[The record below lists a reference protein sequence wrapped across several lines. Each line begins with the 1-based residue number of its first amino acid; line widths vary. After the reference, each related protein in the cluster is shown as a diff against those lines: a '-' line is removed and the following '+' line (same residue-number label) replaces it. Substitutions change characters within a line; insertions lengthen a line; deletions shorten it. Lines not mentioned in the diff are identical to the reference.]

1 MKKIL
6 LLTALLGIMW
16 GAVAQKTDY
25 AVLKI
30 VLHPVQ
36 SIILNPAQKYVNLEY
51 KNADD
56 YTVGVTSFKENHLK
70 VFSTGAFNILAEKS
84 TGINDGVVTVTP
96 QRGYAKPLD
105 GTQMEVVSLT
115 NRPQNLISSGSS
127 AYNHTYNITYK
138 GVGNGSFLDFL
149 NKGRETTHRTL
160 VTYTITPK

>member
-16 GAVAQKTDY
+16 GAAAQKTDY

-36 SIILNPAQKYVNLEY
+36 SIIVNSAQKYVNLEY
-51 KNADD
+51 KTAND
-56 YTVGVTSFKENHLK
+56 YTVGVTSLKENHLE

-84 TGINDGVVTVTP
+84 TGINDGVVTIIP
-96 QRGYAKPLD
+96 DSKSNKPLY
-105 GTQMEVVSLT
+105 GTQMEIVSLT

-149 NKGRETTHRTL
+149 NKGKETTHRTL
-160 VTYTITPK
+160 VTYTIAPK